1 MKPKV
6 IDVISTEEEIEDSS
20 TDEEITTVVEGIVC
34 KMKNVED
41 KPKQTK
47 KKLSNVKAEDI
58 IEDKPKKMSK
68 LSNVKAE
75 DIVQDKSKK
84 RGETTQPT
92 KNVVTGKDFAKL
104 TKKALKLGATSLDY
118 SNRKHCKYF
127 VILNNGKKIHFG
139 NPKYEDYLI
148 RHDEER
154 RKKYLAR
161 AKKNNQ

>member
-6 IDVISTEEEIEDSS
+6 IDVTSTEEEIEDSS
-20 TDEEITTVVEGIVC
+20 TGEEITTVADEIVC

-47 KKLSNVKAEDI
+47 KKNLSNVKVEDV

-75 DIVQDKSKK
+75 DIVEDKSQKM
-84 RGETTQPT
+84 GETTQST
-92 KNVVTGKDFAKL
+92 KNVVTGNDFAKL

-118 SNRKHCKYF
+118 SGAPN
-127 VILNNGKKIHFG
+127 
-139 NPKYEDYLI
+139 EDIVQNHLT
-148 RHDEER
+148 
-154 RKKYLAR
+154 
-161 AKKNNQ
+161 

>member
-1 MKPKV
+1 M
-6 IDVISTEEEIEDSS
+6 IDVTSTEEENEDSS
-20 TDEEITTVVEGIVC
+20 TDEEITTVVEEIVC

-47 KKLSNVKAEDI
+47 KKN
-58 IEDKPKKMSK
+58 

-75 DIVQDKSKK
+75 DIVEDKSQKM
-84 RGETTQPT
+84 GETTQPT
-92 KNVVTGKDFAKL
+92 KNVVTGNDFAKL
-104 TKKALKLGATSLDY
+104 TKKALKLSATSLDY
-118 SNRKHCKYF
+118 SNRKNCKYF

-148 RHDEER
+148 HHDEER

-161 AKKNNQ
+161 AKKITNKQKVSTWENPE